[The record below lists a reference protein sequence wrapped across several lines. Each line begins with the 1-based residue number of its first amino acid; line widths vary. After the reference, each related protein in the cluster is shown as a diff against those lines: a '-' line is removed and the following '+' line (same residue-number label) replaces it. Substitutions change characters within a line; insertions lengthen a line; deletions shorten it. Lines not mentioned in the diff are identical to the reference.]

1 MEQIKLVTSFCDDRG
16 EIIDMVE
23 NETINAV
30 TLLTLKKGAIRGNH
44 YHKNT
49 YQWNYLLSGKIKIS
63 CQIPGETVK
72 VSIMKKG
79 DFILTK
85 PNERHALIG
94 MEESELLVLTKGP
107 RSGTEYES
115 DTFRLDQPLEKN

>member
-30 TLLTLKKGAIRGNH
+30 TLLTLKKGAVRGNH
-44 YHKNT
+44 YHKKT
-49 YQWNYLLSGKIKIS
+49 YQWNYLLSGKIKFFS
-63 CQIPGETVK
+63 QIPGEAVK

-85 PNERHALIG
+85 PNERHAIIG

-115 DTFRLDQPLEKN
+115 DTYRLDQPLEKN